1 MDTIDDTLQ
10 LELQLENQLRDI
22 ERTITVQGNDL
33 VLHLLALLHMS
44 LAVFRQSLHAALLP
58 QCIQIGWSLILE
70 IHALLHTVVVVVIT
84 LQNDDPHL
92 RACEIPRRRV
102 ELELRLCRDRHLV
115 SRPHTVIVLL
125 HRASVI
131 EIMFTILPH
140 QTPGPIHKWVGI
152 HLQVT
157 ATAIHALISMVL
169 HPGTMTILLD
179 HASLASLESQLRL
192 VHLQLQSP
200 CQLTT
205 APKQTL
211 CSPPLLVPGVAPLS
225 DETLH
230 VMHPTAAH
238 PLTAA
243 AATTTPLP
251 RATHPPH
258 QVTSL
263 LAPEAAVA
271 SPTPPPTVPG
281 PVHRSVPITLP
292 RLHTPAPSASTPILP
307 PCRPS
312 STEGR
317 NCRVD
322 WTRHRRSGC
331 SSWKMI
337 SAS

>member
-10 LELQLENQLRDI
+10 LENQLQDV

-33 VLHLLALLHMS
+33 VHHLLALLLMS
-44 LAVFRQSLHAALLP
+44 LVVFPQSLHAAPLP
-58 QCIQIGWSLILE
+58 RCIQIGWSLILE
-70 IHALLHTVVVVVIT
+70 IHALLHTVVVVVTT
-84 LQNDDPHL
+84 LQNDVPHL
-92 RACEIPRRRV
+92 PAFEIPRRRA
-102 ELELRLCRDRHLV
+102 ELEPLLCRDRHLV
-115 SRPHTVIVLL
+115 SRHHTVTVLL
-125 HRASVI
+125 HRASVT

-140 QTPGPIHKWVGI
+140 HTPGPIHKWVVI

-157 ATAIHALISMVL
+157 ATATHALLSMVL
-169 HPGTMTILLD
+169 HPGTMTILMD
-179 HASLASLESQLRL
+179 HANLVSLESQLLL

-200 CQLTT
+200 CQLTI

-211 CSPPLLVPGVAPLS
+211 CSPPPLVPEVAPLS
-225 DETLH
+225 DEMLH

-243 AATTTPLP
+243 AATTMPLP

-258 QVTSL
+258 QVTSPP
-263 LAPEAAVA
+263 APEAAVA
-271 SPTPPPTVPG
+271 SPTPPSTVLDPA
-281 PVHRSVPITLP
+281 HRSVPITLP
-292 RLHTPAPSASTPILP
+292 RLHTPGPSASTPILP

-317 NCRVD
+317 NCRVG